1 MVKEVVTMEE
11 RYSRVGI
18 LDAVSVE
25 PKNGVSVV
33 AGALLYDTM
42 TQSKLIQLKL
52 QNNSTHTLTGVL
64 VKCVLYGENSEN
76 ILGET
81 FYQYEGLHVASGE
94 AFGEQTPIV
103 IQTQDVQSFDVVIV
117 NETFEDVAEDVIE
130 PESEQANRQIM
141 QNDSEAAFIR
151 MDVEPSETTQMIDN
165 ALKKKF
171 SPKWL
176 IAGAVL
182 IGVLLFAA
190 LGINSE
196 PFIGLW
202 TSSSVST
209 DFEALADGDTL
220 PFEGIDF
227 TLKRNGDFLIEID
240 GEDETIEGKWKKTT
254 EKLDGSDIAVYELT
268 YDGVTLGK
276 FLYSPSYI
284 ENGSR
289 EESGTIILGM
299 NGMWIY
305 FEKI

>member
-1 MVKEVVTMEE
+1 M
-11 RYSRVGI
+11 
-18 LDAVSVE
+18 LDD
-25 PKNGVSVV
+25 KG
-33 AGALLYDTM
+33 
-42 TQSKLIQLKL
+42 TQNKLIQLKL
-52 QNNSTHTLTGVL
+52 RNDAVKILTGVL
-64 VKCVLYGENSEN
+64 VKCVLYGENREN
-76 ILGET
+76 VLGET
-81 FYQYEGLHVASGE
+81 FYQYEGLRVPSGE
-94 AFGEQTPIV
+94 AFGEQTPIA
-103 IQTQDVQSFDVVIV
+103 IQTQGVQSFDVVIV
-117 NETFEDVAEDVIE
+117 NANFEDVAKAVIG
-130 PESEQANRQIM
+130 PESEQANREIAQD
-141 QNDSEAAFIR
+141 DSESAFVR
-151 MDVEPSETTQMIDN
+151 MDVEPSRTTQMLDN
-165 ALKKKF
+165 APKKKF
-171 SPKWL
+171 SLKWL
-176 IAGAVL
+176 IAGVVL
-182 IGVLLFAA
+182 VGVLLFAA

-196 PFIGLW
+196 PFSGLW

-220 PFEGIDF
+220 SFEGIDF

>member
-1 MVKEVVTMEE
+1 MEE

-165 ALKKKF
+165 APKKKF

-182 IGVLLFAA
+182 IGALLIAVFGFGA
-190 LGINSE
+190 SE

-202 TSSSVST
+202 TSSTVSN

-254 EKLDGSDIAVYELT
+254 EKIDGSNIAVYELK

-276 FLYSPSYI
+276 FFYSPSYI

-289 EESGTIILGM
+289 EESGTIVLNM
-299 NGMWIY
+299 NGMWIL

>member
-1 MVKEVVTMEE
+1 MKE
-11 RYSRVGI
+11 RYSRVGV
-18 LDAVSVE
+18 LDALSVE
-25 PKNGVSVV
+25 PKNNVSVV

-64 VKCVLYGENSEN
+64 VKCVLYGENRETV
-76 ILGET
+76 LGET

-94 AFGEQTPIV
+94 AFGEQTPIA
-103 IQTQDVQSFDVVIV
+103 IQTQEAQAFDVVIV
-117 NETFEDVAEDVIE
+117 NTTFEETIEDVTLS
-130 PESEQANRQIM
+130 ESEQVAGQIA
-141 QNDSEAAFIR
+141 QDDSEAAFIR
-151 MDVEPSETTQMIDN
+151 MDAEPSETTKTMDN
-165 ALKKKF
+165 APKKKF

-182 IGVLLFAA
+182 IGALLIAVFGSGA
-190 LGINSE
+190 SE

-202 TSSSVST
+202 TSSTVSN

-227 TLKRNGDFLIEID
+227 TIKRNGDFLIEID

-254 EKLDGSDIAVYELT
+254 EKIDGSNIAVYELK
-268 YDGVTLGK
+268 YDRVTLGK
-276 FLYSPSYI
+276 FLYSQSYI

-289 EESGTIILGM
+289 VESGTIILVM
-299 NGMWIY
+299 NGMWVS

>member
-1 MVKEVVTMEE
+1 MDNRYEKICVLPTEE
-11 RYSRVGI
+11 SGSNN
-18 LDAVSVE
+18 DVSIA
-25 PKNGVSVV
+25 

-64 VKCVLYGENSEN
+64 VKCVLYGENRETV
-76 ILGET
+76 LGET

-103 IQTQDVQSFDVVIV
+103 IQIQDVQSFDVVIV
-117 NETFEDVAEDVIE
+117 NETFEDVAEEVIE
-130 PESEQANRQIM
+130 PESEQANRQIV
-141 QNDSEAAFIR
+141 QNDSESAFVR
-151 MDVEPSETTQMIDN
+151 MDAEPSGTTQILDN
-165 ALKKKF
+165 APKKKF
-171 SPKWL
+171 SLKWL

-182 IGVLLFAA
+182 ISALLIAVFGSGA
-190 LGINSE
+190 SE

-202 TSSSVST
+202 TSSTVSN
-209 DFEALADGDTL
+209 DFEALTDGDTL

-227 TLKRNGDFLIEID
+227 TIKRNGDFLIEID

-254 EKLDGSDIAVYELT
+254 EKIDGSNMAVYELK
-268 YDGVTLGK
+268 YDGFTIGK

-289 EESGTIILGM
+289 EDSGTIILNM
-299 NGMWIY
+299 NGMWIL
-305 FEKI
+305 FEKV

>member
-1 MVKEVVTMEE
+1 MKE
-11 RYSRVGI
+11 RYSREGV
-18 LDAVSVE
+18 LDALSVE
-25 PKNGVSVV
+25 PKNNVAVV

-42 TQSKLIQLKL
+42 TQSKLIQLKFE
-52 QNNSTHTLTGVL
+52 NNGTQTLTGVL
-64 VKCVLYGENSEN
+64 VKCVLYGENCEN
-76 ILGET
+76 VLGET
-81 FYQYEGLHVASGE
+81 FYQYEGLRVASGE
-94 AFGEQTPIV
+94 AFGEQTPIA
-103 IQTQDVQSFDVVIV
+103 IQTQGVQSFDVVIV
-117 NETFEDVAEDVIE
+117 NANFEDVAKAVIG
-130 PESEQANRQIM
+130 PESEQANREIAQD
-141 QNDSEAAFIR
+141 DSESAFVR
-151 MDVEPSETTQMIDN
+151 MDVEPSGTTQMIDN
-165 ALKKKF
+165 APKKKCKA
-171 SPKWL
+171 KWL
-176 IAGAVL
+176 IAGVVL
-182 IGVLLFAA
+182 VGVLLFAA

>member
-1 MVKEVVTMEE
+1 
-11 RYSRVGI
+11 
-18 LDAVSVE
+18 
-25 PKNGVSVV
+25 
-33 AGALLYDTM
+33 
-42 TQSKLIQLKL
+42 
-52 QNNSTHTLTGVL
+52 
-64 VKCVLYGENSEN
+64 
-76 ILGET
+76 
-81 FYQYEGLHVASGE
+81 
-94 AFGEQTPIV
+94 
-103 IQTQDVQSFDVVIV
+103 
-117 NETFEDVAEDVIE
+117 
-130 PESEQANRQIM
+130 
-141 QNDSEAAFIR
+141 
-151 MDVEPSETTQMIDN
+151 MIDN
-165 ALKKKF
+165 APKKKCKA
-171 SPKWL
+171 KWL
-176 IAGAVL
+176 IAGVVL
-182 IGVLLFAA
+182 VGVLLFAA